1 MPNVGAPGTE
11 IGAAGVPLGESALLD
26 VDRRG
31 GPASGSGFFGEGK
44 TSEQIF
50 APLAE

>member
-26 VDRRG
+26 VDRRRRTG
-31 GPASGSGFFGEGK
+31 VPGVVFSAKARRPSRS
-44 TSEQIF
+44 SRH
-50 APLAE
+50 